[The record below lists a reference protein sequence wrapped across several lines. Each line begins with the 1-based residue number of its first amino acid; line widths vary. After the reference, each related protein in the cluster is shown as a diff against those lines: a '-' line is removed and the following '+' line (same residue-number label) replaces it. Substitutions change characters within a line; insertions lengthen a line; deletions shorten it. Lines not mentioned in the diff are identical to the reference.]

1 MFYCSICDFT
11 TNIKY
16 NYDRHCK
23 TIKHINVVN
32 ETKTNN
38 INLDDIS
45 SKKQN
50 SKSLKKNNDI
60 VKNKKVKKNIENR
73 IEKNNQNDIVCEYC
87 LNKYKHQSSFY
98 RHNKRCIARLNH
110 LEEHFEYELKVSK
123 LQNDNEKKDIEIKY
137 LKKLNKAKKVSITNN
152 NNINISKI
160 DFLNLNFN
168 NVISIETF
176 SKNYE
181 EKYGLTKQE
190 AESLLYNY
198 RNNSL
203 DTCISNF
210 LYFFRKSAIRQYKD
224 KGFDIAKKDIVL
236 PFILADESLRYH
248 FEKSKD
254 DKWDRTT
261 SRDNIKNL
269 VSITDQQVFK
279 HQNQSLCLSSYEKKR
294 IANGVLKESCFNLLS
309 NLSNPEYYKSNEIEN
324 QTENVSLVNQTQSE
338 IKNKIRSVFESD
350 TESDNESE
358 SESESEI
365 EPKIEP
371 KIKTKIN
378 FMDSD
383 FDSDEEYED
392 E

>member
-1 MFYCSICDFT
+1 MSLFCDVCNYNTNSNYNLKKHFLTNKHIKMLNSYTEKIICKYCNRTYAHLSS
-11 TNIKY
+11 Y
-16 NYDRHCK
+16 SRHKKLCK
-23 TIKHINVVN
+23 TKF
-32 ETKTNN
+32 EY
-38 INLDDIS
+38 
-45 SKKQN
+45 
-50 SKSLKKNNDI
+50 
-60 VKNKKVKKNIENR
+60 
-73 IEKNNQNDIVCEYC
+73 NQ
-87 LNKYKHQSSFY
+87 Q
-98 RHNKRCIARLNH
+98 
-110 LEEHFEYELKVSK
+110 EYELKVSK
-123 LQNDNEKKDIEIKY
+123 LQNENEKKDIEIKKKDIEIKY
-137 LKKLNKAKKVSITNN
+137 LKKLNKNKNVNITNN

-181 EKYGLTKQE
+181 EKYGLTKE
-190 AESLLYNY
+190 ETEMLLYNY

-309 NLSNPEYYKSNEIEN
+309 NLSNPEYYKSNGTEIEN
-324 QTENVSLVNQTQSE
+324 ETENETENENENETENENESKSVVLTENQNQSE
-338 IKNKIRSVFESD
+338 IKTQIKYVFESD
-350 TESDNESE
+350 EESE
-358 SESESEI
+358 EDT
-365 EPKIEP
+365 
-371 KIKTKIN
+371 KIKTKFN

>member
-1 MFYCSICDFT
+1 MFICSICVFT

-23 TIKHINVVN
+23 TIKHINLVN
-32 ETKTNN
+32 EKQNKT
-38 INLDDIS
+38 DK
-45 SKKQN
+45 SKKN
-50 SKSLKKNNDI
+50 SVQ
-60 VKNKKVKKNIENR
+60 VKNKKLTD
-73 IEKNNQNDIVCEYC
+73 NNEIDIVCEYC
-87 LNKYKHQSSFY
+87 FTKYKHQSSFY
-98 RHNKRCIARLNH
+98 RHNKKCIPRLNY
-110 LEEHFEYELKVSK
+110 LKEHYEYELKVSK
-123 LQNDNEKKDIEIKY
+123 LQKENEKKDIEIKY
-137 LKKLNKAKKVSITNN
+137 LKKLNKNKKVSITNN
-152 NNINISKI
+152 NIHISKI

-181 EKYGLTKQE
+181 EKYGLTKEE
-190 AESLLYNY
+190 AEALLYNY

-224 KGFDIAKKDIVL
+224 KGIDITKKDIVL

-254 DKWDRTT
+254 DKWDKTT

-309 NLSNPEYYKSNEIEN
+309 NLSNPEYYKLNENEN
-324 QTENVSLVNQTQSE
+324 ENENETETETENEDLVLPKNKNQNQSE
-338 IKNKIRSVFESD
+338 IKTQIKYVFESD
-350 TESDNESE
+350 DESE
-358 SESESEI
+358 ED
-365 EPKIEP
+365 PKIET